1 MVSKCLLGHPE
12 TGAHRGKFDRQA
24 LLDFS
29 LAASSSLCYDAKVM
43 FPSFKQ
49 ILFSPLLIA
58 KLTYR
63 K

>member
-49 ILFSPLLIA
+49 IFLPEFF
-58 KLTYR
+58 K
-63 K
+63 